1 MLGVCPGTVPKL
13 MEALAAPVR
22 AEEGEGTGSKKTA
35 AETVRKSEETYRTFF
50 EEARF
55 AIHVADETGRVVECN
70 RHACDLMGYTRE
82 EMLQRRVQDMTGP
95 DFRDSVS
102 LRMSKIL
109 EEGMPPYESK
119 NLRKDGASID
129 IEVSATPVE
138 IEGRRHVM
146 YFLCDITEKKRAEE
160 ELRASQERFRSITE
174 SATDAIVS
182 ADETGRIFLW
192 NHGAEKI
199 FGRREEEVLGQ
210 PLTLLIPENLREA
223 HEKGMSRVRETGE
236 SSLAGKTLESFG
248 LRKDGSE
255 FPMELSR
262 AVWKRGEEMFF
273 TCGSSGTSPSE
284 NGRKRS
290 FRPAR

>member
-1 MLGVCPGTVPKL
+1 

-138 IEGRRHVM
+138 IEGRRHVHVLSARH
-146 YFLCDITEKKRAEE
+146 YGEK
-160 ELRASQERFRSITE
+160 
-174 SATDAIVS
+174 
-182 ADETGRIFLW
+182 TGGGGI
-192 NHGAEKI
+192 A
-199 FGRREEEVLGQ
+199 GQ
-210 PLTLLIPENLREA
+210 PGTVPIHHGIR
-223 HEKGMSRVRETGE
+223 HRRHRVRRRDRADI
-236 SSLAGKTLESFG
+236 SLEP
-248 LRKDGSE
+248 R
-255 FPMELSR
+255 
-262 AVWKRGEEMFF
+262 RG
-273 TCGSSGTSPSE
+273 
-284 NGRKRS
+284 
-290 FRPAR
+290 